1 MTIGTNSEDRRYT
14 VAQAAAVTGMSP
26 SWIYEKAFSGEL
38 EKDTPAYKGERLR
51 IRRSALE
58 KMGKTIDESRL
69 AGPTVEEM
77 KNLEEEL
84 NKVRDTL
91 QTQLRR
97 NEDLHQRLVL
107 LEDEKSVLSFELAR
121 TRGEDPPPPRIADP
135 SRLRQEY
142 IDLVGEVRAEPR
154 RVNHDQ

>member
-1 MTIGTNSEDRRYT
+1 MTVRTNSEDRRYT

-26 SWIYEKAFSGEL
+26 SWVYEKATSGEL

-58 KMGKTIDESRL
+58 KLGKTIDESRL

-77 KNLEEEL
+77 KALEEENAKL
-84 NKVRDTL
+84 RDVL
-91 QTQLRR
+91 QTQYRR
-97 NEDLHQRLVL
+97 IEEMHDRLVL
-107 LEDEKSVLSFELAR
+107 SDDEVRVLKFENAR
-121 TRGEDPPPPRIADP
+121 LRGEDPPPPRLVAP

-142 IDLVGEVRAEPR
+142 IDLVGELRAEPR
-154 RVNHDQ
+154 RESRSE